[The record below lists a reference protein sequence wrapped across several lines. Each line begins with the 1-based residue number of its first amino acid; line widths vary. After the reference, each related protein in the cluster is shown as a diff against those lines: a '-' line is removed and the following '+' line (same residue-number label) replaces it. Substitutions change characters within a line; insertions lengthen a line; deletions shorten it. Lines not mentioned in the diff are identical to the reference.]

1 MQTSTVAVQKSKDV
15 YTARMQELEKIRK
28 DNGSTKDL
36 EKAESKVKKSH
47 DDYKALVEKHN
58 PVKTEFERRM
68 GVTCK
73 VSNFFCLFIFFF

>member
-1 MQTSTVAVQKSKDV
+1 MQTSTVAVQKAKDV

-28 DNGSTKDL
+28 DNGSAKDL
-36 EKAESKVKKSH
+36 EKAESKVKKCH
-47 DDYKALVEKHN
+47 EDYKALVEKHN

-73 VSNFFCLFIFFF
+73 VSFFFFFFEFK